1 VRRTGRAVKRKPPI
15 KSPIIVGSTTERTGS
30 AGILRRAVAAIR
42 ARFAGLLREVLAI
55 FGAVQTLQAEG
66 IERTLYAM
74 TPQQMEALS
83 AELGRALDRW
93 IASGRDP
100 ASVFWWSAFVSEAA
114 QTGTAQS
121 VANITRLSPS
131 YAAARSLQ
139 QVVYSEP
146 YRNRVAMAQIKSY
159 EHWTG
164 LSAGV
169 KSELS
174 QIITRAVADG
184 KNPRAVRKEIME
196 RLGVSERQ
204 AYSYAQTDITDTL
217 RQARWAEKDA
227 AEEEFGLSLGLLW
240 TSALLP
246 MTRPWHAS
254 RNGRVYTTAEVR
266 DFYSR
271 DGNRYRCH
279 CGQTECLLDDAG
291 RPMLSD
297 AAKAT
302 FRRERENWARTKKP
316 R

>member
-1 VRRTGRAVKRKPPI
+1 MRQRPRNPLIPGTPKD
-15 KSPIIVGSTTERTGS
+15 RTGS
-30 AGILRRAVAAIR
+30 AGILRRAIAAIR

-55 FGAVQTLQAEG
+55 FGGIQTLQPEE

-93 IASGRDP
+93 IASGRDV
-100 ASVFWWSAFVSEAA
+100 ASTFWWSPYVAEAMQA
-114 QTGTAQS
+114 GTAQS
-121 VANITRLSPS
+121 VANITALSPS
-131 YAAARSLQ
+131 YAAARSLR
-139 QVVYSEP
+139 QVIYSAP
-146 YRNRVAMAQIKSY
+146 YVNRVAMAQIKSY

-164 LSAGV
+164 LSAGA
-169 KSELS
+169 KSELT
-174 QIITRAVADG
+174 QIIARAVADG

-196 RLGVSERQ
+196 RLGVTERQ
-204 AYSYAQTDITDTL
+204 AYGYAQTDITDAL

-254 RNGRVYTTAEVR
+254 RNGRVYTSAEVR

-279 CGQTECLLDDAG
+279 CGQTECLLDEAG
-291 RPMLSD
+291 KPMLSD
-297 AAKAT
+297 AAKST
-302 FRRERENWARTKKP
+302 FKRERERWEKTRTP